1 MLVSLSSGVTSYQEA
16 ADHFTAAMARE
27 PATDQA
33 QRRDYMD
40 LQAETLHRQG
50 GVQDG
55 TGLRRAVEAFE
66 AALLERTRERAQLAW
81 VMPRGASGTRRAGR

>member
-1 MLVSLSSGVTSYQEA
+1 
-16 ADHFTAAMARE
+16 
-27 PATDQA
+27 
-33 QRRDYMD
+33 MD
-40 LQAETLHRQG
+40 LQVETLHRQG
-50 GVQDG
+50 GVRDG

>member
-1 MLVSLSSGVTSYQEA
+1 
-16 ADHFTAAMARE
+16 MARE

-50 GVQDG
+50 GVRDG
-55 TGLRRAVEAFE
+55 TGLRRAVETFE